1 MSDYQEVRIRINPY
15 SEDAA
20 DLLAAILAE
29 IGYDSFVQEE
39 DALVA
44 YIPAEN
50 YSPQELNETL
60 EGFPM
65 QVSLTPSASFIEGK
79 DWNEEWEKNYFKP
92 IVVADRCVIHST
104 FHKDVPKA
112 EYDIVIDPKMAFG
125 TGHHSTTSLI
135 IGYLLSMDLE
145 GKNVI
150 DMGTGTGILAILCMM
165 RGAARAVGIE
175 IDGDAYANALD
186 NVRLN
191 GVSVSLIHGD
201 ASGLPE
207 AAGQYGADLLIAN
220 INRNIVLADMDSYV
234 KALNASGQLIFSGFY
249 EADIPLIARR
259 AAMLGFEVA
268 ESRTDL
274 GWAAVRLCRKSAV

>member
-165 RGAARAVGIE
+165 RGAKKAVGIE

-259 AAMLGFEVA
+259 AAMLGFEVV